1 MHPEHRID
9 PLSGREVVI
18 APARARRP
26 GAARAG
32 WDPPTPEELA
42 GCPFCAGREDRTPP
56 ETLRLPATDGWRVR
70 VVPNKYPA
78 FARQEV
84 VVHSPEH
91 VRSLAEL
98 DEPALELVA
107 EAWQRRRRAVPDGY
121 LFACVNEGREAGASL
136 PHSHSQLVW
145 LPRTPRTATA
155 ERHPDAVLTGERVLE
170 LHGTV
175 AVSPAAA
182 RAPYELRIAPERQEP
197 DAFASSLL
205 GPALRLLA
213 EVVRRLRRL
222 EGPLPLNAW
231 LHTGRW
237 WHLELVPRLIVPA
250 SLELGAEVYLNPLPP
265 EEAAQ
270 RLRAAT
276 P

>member
-1 MHPEHRID
+1 
-9 PLSGREVVI
+9 VI
-18 APARARRP
+18 APGRAHRP
-26 GAARAG
+26 GAARAVWEPATSG
-32 WDPPTPEELA
+32 ELA
-42 GCPFCAGREDRTPP
+42 DCPFCAGREDRTPP
-56 ETLRLPATDGWRVR
+56 ETLRLPANDRWRVR

-78 FARQEV
+78 FRRQEV
-84 VVHSPEH
+84 VVHSPQH

-98 DEPALELVA
+98 DEPTLELVA
-107 EAWQRRRRAVPDGY
+107 EAWQRRRRAARDGY

-145 LPRTPRTATA
+145 LPRAPRTVAA
-155 ERHPDAVLTGERVLE
+155 ERNPDALLAGECVLE

-175 AVSPAAA
+175 AVSPSAP
-182 RAPYELRIAPERQEP
+182 RAPYELRIAPERPESDP
-197 DAFASSLL
+197 FASSLL

-222 EGPLPLNAW
+222 EGALPLNAW
-231 LHTGRW
+231 LHTGPW
-237 WHLELVPRLIVPA
+237 WHLELVPRLTVPA

-270 RLRAAT
+270 RLRTAGR
-276 P
+276 